1 MERGTTITWLRAAG
15 AVVAAAAGISCG
27 AGIHGDEGWYYV
39 SGSIDSSGG
48 QLVLREGTLLV
59 ARNCVEEAVPIT
71 LRRQDRIDH
80 SGAIGPVF
88 TIEVPLPTTFV
99 NDPQINIATSA
110 AVAGSASSTIGYIVN
125 TQAGP
130 QWIPDSPP
138 FPPEC
143 PEGTVCGPVQTG
155 SFRNPASDADPS
167 RVVQFAIVKKCGS
180 LGECPSKQAC
190 NSGACQACPTGAECN
205 R

>member
-1 MERGTTITWLRAAG
+1 
-15 AVVAAAAGISCG
+15 VAAAAGLSCG

-48 QLVLREGTLLV
+48 QLVLREGTLIV

-88 TIEVPLPTTFV
+88 TIEVPSPTTFV

-110 AVAGSASSTIGYIVN
+110 AVASSASSTIGYIVN
-125 TQAGP
+125 TEAGP
-130 QWIPDSPP
+130 Q
-138 FPPEC
+138 
-143 PEGTVCGPVQTG
+143 
-155 SFRNPASDADPS
+155 
-167 RVVQFAIVKKCGS
+167 
-180 LGECPSKQAC
+180 
-190 NSGACQACPTGAECN
+190 
-205 R
+205 